1 MRDESVSSAL
11 MIEIKSRALFTVRIS
26 IHDWSLRRQY
36 LVVLLRVAHYR
47 VVTKVERE
55 RTPTSIVYYLDRQY
69 FIQYIEAMDVY
80 ILNKNA
86 ENLSQAQG
94 IFGCNSQKLTDV
106 MSISANQIEDFVR
119 CTQSPQ
125 NQYIGDIMQTNPCF
139 YFAFH

>member
-36 LVVLLRVAHYR
+36 IVELLRVALYR
-47 VVTKVERE
+47 VATKVERE
-55 RTPTSIVYYLDRQY
+55 RNPTSIVCYLDRY
-69 FIQYIEAMDVY
+69 FIQYIESMDVY
-80 ILNKNA
+80 FLNKNA
-86 ENLSQAQG
+86 ENLSQG

-106 MSISANQIEDFVR
+106 MSISANQIERF
-119 CTQSPQ
+119 CQMYSISTES
-125 NQYIGDIMQTNPCF
+125 IGDIMQTNLCF

>member
-36 LVVLLRVAHYR
+36 IVVLLRVALFR

-55 RTPTSIVYYLDRQY
+55 RTPTSIVYYLDRY

-106 MSISANQIEDFVR
+106 MSISANQIERFR
-119 CTQSPQ
+119 QMYSISTES
-125 NQYIGDIMQTNPCF
+125 IGDIMQTNLCF